1 MYQRSAPCVR
11 VLGGSKTFKRQLN
24 HSASLPERVRSR
36 LATRRTGCYRAI
48 LAPSL
53 TSFLCVKVTSPC
65 EHFPPGSS
73 ALLHYGGGSKTEGK
87 KDCLMNDPA
96 SSVWL

>member
-11 VLGGSKTFKRQLN
+11 VLGGGKTFKRQLN
-24 HSASLPERVRSR
+24 FSATLLETVRSR
-36 LATRRTGCYRAI
+36 LATRRTDCYRAN

-73 ALLHYGGGSKTEGK
+73 ALLHYGGGSKTEEQ
-87 KDCLMNDPA
+87 DCLMNNPA